1 MPAQQPDENLE
12 ARVPHDPELA
22 RTNNVDDC
30 VDAAIQR
37 VGKYIVLALPLG
49 LGKANHVAN
58 AFYKRACTDSSIS
71 LHILTALTLEVP
83 AASGTLGQRFL
94 QPIKEQLYAGVPEL
108 LYACARRNNQLP
120 ANVRVSEFFFS
131 PGKLLGMRG
140 AQQNYIS
147 SNYTHIVRDLVSHG
161 VNVLAQMLAPH
172 PNNNARGSLSCN
184 TDLTLDLFDA
194 AVKAGKPLYRIG
206 EINAQLP
213 FLANDAEVNLNI
225 FDCVLD
231 GREKTDSKSSFSPG
245 NYPLFCVPNQAV
257 DLVDYA
263 IALHVSSMV
272 KDGGTLQIGIGSL
285 GDAIA
290 HTITLRHLNNAPYHE
305 LIKQLISPALEQL
318 RAALPLEIQPF
329 TTGLYGCSEM
339 LIEGLIHLRQAGVL
353 KRHVAHDIRLQRL
366 LNTGQT
372 DSRVD
377 SETLRLL
384 VEQGVISNPLIA
396 DDIEF
401 LRAMGIIDPDVQ
413 WDNGVIRLPS
423 GQTLNARIDQPE
435 DVHVLRGALA
445 KNANWG
451 TCCHGGFYL
460 GSAALYDNLRQ
471 LNDAERQGINM
482 TRISFINSL
491 HGDESLKRAQRL
503 HARFVNSAMM
513 VALTGEAVSDGIADH
528 QVVSGVGGQYNFVTQ
543 GHELENGR
551 SIICLPSTRWSKGK
565 LHSNIIWEYPHTT
578 IPRHLRD
585 IVVTEYGAA
594 DLRGKSDRDVI
605 VSMLA
610 ITDSR
615 FQTPLLEVA
624 KKAGKVER
632 DYAIPEAFQNN
643 LPEKLTAVFY
653 QTSFAQLLPYYPF
666 GSSFSPIESQ
676 LAVALQYLKTHDN
689 KKYQLELLKTGW
701 QQLKRNQQS
710 YAALLERLDLLATKT
725 LKEKLYQ
732 LLVVGALYTAINP
745 QRPLLGSTPKNIG
758 GSPRP

>member
-1 MPAQQPDENLE
+1 MSPQQPGENLE
-12 ARVPHDPELA
+12 ARYPSDSEPV

-37 VGKYIVLALPLG
+37 VGKHIVLALPLG

-58 AFYKRACTDSSIS
+58 AFYKRACADSSIS

-83 AASGTLGQRFL
+83 TVSGTLGQRFL
-94 QPIKEQLYAGVPEL
+94 QPIKERLYAGVPEL
-108 LYACARRNNQLP
+108 LYAHARRNNQLP

-161 VNVLAQMLAPH
+161 ANVLAQMLTPH
-172 PNNNARGSLSCN
+172 PSNNTQGSLSCN
-184 TDLTLDLFDA
+184 TDVTLDLIDA
-194 AVKAGKPLYRIG
+194 AINVGKPLFRIG

-213 FLANDAEVNLNI
+213 FLGNDAEVSLNI

-231 GREKTDSKSSFSPG
+231 GREKTDSKASFSPG

-257 DLVDYA
+257 DLVNYA

-290 HTITLRHLNNAPYHE
+290 HTITLRHLNNAPYQE
-305 LIKQLISPALEQL
+305 LIKQLVSPALEQL

-329 TTGLYGCSEM
+329 TTGLYACSEM
-339 LIEGLIHLRQAGVL
+339 LIEGLLHLRQAGVL
-353 KRHVAHDIRLQRL
+353 KRHVAHDIRLQKL
-366 LNTGQT
+366 LNTGRI

-377 SETLRLL
+377 AETLKLL

-435 DVHVLRGALA
+435 DMHALREALA

-460 GSAALYDNLRQ
+460 GSGALYEKLRQ
-471 LNDAERQGINM
+471 LNEADRQGINM

-491 HGDESLKRAQRL
+491 HGDEPLKRAQRL

-528 QVVSGVGGQYNFVTQ
+528 QVVSGVGGQYNFVAQ

-551 SIICLPSTRWSKGK
+551 SIICLPSTRWSEGR
-565 LHSNIIWEYPHTT
+565 LHSNVVWEYPHTT

-585 IVVTEYGAA
+585 IVVTEYGAV

-615 FQTPLLEVA
+615 FQIPLLETA

-632 DYAIPEAFQNN
+632 DYAIPQAFQNN
-643 LPEKLTAVFY
+643 LPEKLTMVFN
-653 QTSFAQLLPYYPF
+653 QASFAQLLPYYPL

-676 LAVALQYLKTHDN
+676 LAVALQHLKIHDN

-701 QQLKRNQQS
+701 QQLRHDKHR
-710 YAALLERLDLLATKT
+710 YAELLERLNLHKTTT

-732 LLVVGALYTAINP
+732 LLVVGALYIAINP
-745 QRPLLGSTPKNIG
+745 QRPLLGSTPENIDD
-758 GSPRP
+758 SSRP